1 MLFQSNFIFQFL
13 TPQRGG
19 FPRSGRMNALA
30 SPKSRVRALLLQVES
45 CNTIITDEAAGLIAI
60 GVFGLADVA

>member
-1 MLFQSNFIFQFL
+1 V
-13 TPQRGG
+13 
-19 FPRSGRMNALA
+19 NALA

-45 CNTIITDEAAGLIAI
+45 CNTIITDGAAGLIVI